1 MKPLEVYVYG
11 GGHIVGQIFNA
22 VAAAMGTTSF
32 ETLIRISMLL
42 AGTTV
47 IFSMIS
53 RRDMLACVKWFASF
67 YLVYHIMFVPKVTVN
82 VIDRTANNSF
92 VMVANVPL
100 GLGVLA
106 HLTSAIGDGV
116 TRLVENSFRSPDYLP
131 YNQTGMVM
139 ASKMA
144 LASRQF
150 RITDSRLHE
159 NMNRFMTQCV
169 YWPIMLGHYSMD
181 DLMKERNIWQYISE
195 KAPKS
200 RSFLYDKGGK
210 TREIVIC
217 KDAVVPLGKEL
228 IEHINS
234 HVAPNGWKKLFSKKS
249 QGITSVDSVGSKAE
263 LIKYL
268 PMSYKYLLDVSSSA
282 TDLLQQ
288 SVMANAIRDGLLHFN
303 ISTNSRTGIAN
314 YAATKAQETQ
324 RLSQETIGFLA
335 GYWLPIM
342 KNAFEATMYGCF
354 IFIILLTMFP
364 FGISVLKNYIYTLC
378 WLQTWAP
385 LYAII
390 NMICSYYAR
399 EQSMATTS
407 TGFVLKSWYNLL
419 QVNHDLASIAG
430 YLTMSV
436 PFLAYGL
443 VKGMAGTMT
452 NVAQYMGGV
461 SQSAGS
467 QAASEAISGNIS
479 MGVTGFRNN
488 SAFNFSAHQQDL
500 TARMASGA
508 NYQLP
513 SGDSINFMP
522 DGGIAISRGRTISD
536 LGANVDF
543 VKSVQ
548 NAKMQQADFAYN
560 TAKSESVAAGENY
573 QAGMRNLYELASH
586 SGKSVADGKSWVSS
600 ESASVNKALNKVQ
613 DLTKQFADKH
623 DISYDYTKNI
633 LASAKGNLGVSAG
646 TGGSSGGVG
655 VNAGANVE
663 GSIQNSST
671 ANEKKLYSYA
681 EDFVKKSG
689 YSENVDLVQRAA
701 IDKTLHTSNEQGAR
715 LVESMGGSFDRSNS
729 LRKDSETHY
738 QEAISLRNGASQM
751 RETGI
756 QNRTQGQQE
765 LVEFIKKQ
773 PNEQGQGNMSV
784 QQVVAKWHHDPE
796 YGKMLVDSFMQ
807 KHAKTYLSNW
817 NSDIP
822 NSQQGIKEIYQ
833 NNANAITDKG
843 SQALQQQQLADKKQV
858 RESADKEGMFKEN
871 FIDTSA
877 KDLAEAGIKENQ
889 QKIQQG
895 KKELAKTEAAKEQ
908 KFEEETTDIKR
919 YRSGVTKDAMKAFVT
934 APGKKIRDKLDE

>member
-1 MKPLEVYVYG
+1 
-11 GGHIVGQIFNA
+11 
-22 VAAAMGTTSF
+22 MGESSF
-32 ETLIRISMLL
+32 MTLIRISMLL
-42 AGTTV
+42 AGTTA
-47 IFSMIS
+47 IFSMIT
-53 RRDMLACVKWFASF
+53 RRDMLACVKWFASYYVVF
-67 YLVYHIMFVPKVTVN
+67 YIMFTPKVTVN
-82 VIDRTANNSF
+82 VIDRTTNNSF

-106 HLTSAIGDGV
+106 SITSTIGDGL
-116 TRLVENSFRSPDYLP
+116 TRLVENAFRSPDYLP

-150 RITDSRLHE
+150 RITDPRLHE
-159 NMNRFMTQCV
+159 NMNRFMIQCV
-169 YWPIMLGHYSMD
+169 YWPIMLGHYGMD
-181 DLMKERNIWQYISE
+181 DLMSASNIWQYISD

-200 RSFLYDKGGK
+200 RAFLYDKGEK

-217 KDAVVPLGKEL
+217 KDAVAPLGKEL
-228 IEHINS
+228 NEHINS
-234 HVAPNGWKKLFSKKS
+234 HVEPNGGKKLFSRKAQS
-249 QGITSVDSVGSKAE
+249 GATVDTAASKAE
-263 LIKYL
+263 LLKYL

-282 TDLLQQ
+282 TDILQQ
-288 SVMANAIRDGLLHFN
+288 SVMANAVRDGLLHFN

-335 GYWLPIM
+335 GYWLPII
-342 KNAFEATMYGCF
+342 KNAFEAAMYGCF

-364 FGISVLKNYIYTLC
+364 FGLGVLKNYVYTLC

-443 VKGMAGTMT
+443 VKGMASTMT

-467 QAASEAISGNIS
+467 QAASEAVAGNIS
-479 MGVTGFRNN
+479 MGVTGLRNN

-500 TARMASGA
+500 TARLSSGA

-513 SGDSINFMP
+513 SGDNINFMP
-522 DGGIAISRGRTISD
+522 DGSVAISRGRTISD
-536 LGANVDF
+536 LGVNIDF

-548 NAKMQQADFAYN
+548 NAATQQADLAYN

-573 QAGMRNLYELASH
+573 QAGMRDLYELANH

-600 ESASVNKALNKVQ
+600 ESASANEALNKVQ
-613 DLTKQFADKH
+613 DLTQQFADKH
-623 DISYDYTKNI
+623 DISYSHAKNV
-633 LASAKGNLGVSAG
+633 LASAKGGLGVSAG
-646 TGGSSGGVG
+646 AGSGGSGANIGA
-655 VNAGANVE
+655 NAGVD
-663 GSIQNSST
+663 GSIQNYST
-671 ANEKKLYSYA
+671 ANEQKLYSYA
-681 EDFVKKSG
+681 EDFIKKSG
-689 YSENVDLVQRAA
+689 YSESVDHIQRAA

-715 LVESMGGSFDRSNS
+715 LVESMGGSFDRASS
-729 LRKDSETHY
+729 LRKDAETHY
-738 QEAISLRNGASQM
+738 QEAASYRNGASQL

-756 QNRTQGQQE
+756 QTRTQAQQE
-765 LVEFIKKQ
+765 FVEYLKKQ
-773 PNEQGQGNMSV
+773 PSVYGQGNMSAQSV
-784 QQVVAKWHHDPE
+784 LAKWQHDPR
-796 YGKMLVDSFMQ
+796 YGQMLVDGFMQ
-807 KHAKTYLSNW
+807 GHAKNNLSNW
-817 NSDIP
+817 SSNIP
-822 NSQQGIKEIYQ
+822 NSQQGIKEVYQ
-833 NNANAITDKG
+833 NNANTIMDKG
-843 SQALQQQQLADKKQV
+843 NQALQQQQLTNKEQV
-858 RESADKEGMFKEN
+858 KASADKEGLLKEN

-877 KDLAEAGIKENQ
+877 KNLAEAGIKENQ

-895 KKELAKTEAAKEQ
+895 KDKLDAIELSKEQ
-908 KFEEETTDIKR
+908 KFKEESAAIKQH
-919 YRSGVTKDAMKAFVT
+919 RSGVIKDALKALIVD
-934 APGKKIRDKLDE
+934 PRKKIQDKLDE

>member
-1 MKPLEVYVYG
+1 MQALEVYVYG

-22 VAAAMGTTSF
+22 VAAAMGTSSF
-32 ETLIRISMLL
+32 STLIRISMLL
-42 AGTTV
+42 AGTTT
-47 IFSMIS
+47 IIGMIT

-67 YLVYHIMFVPKVTVN
+67 YVVYCIMFAPKVTVN
-82 VIDRTANNSF
+82 VIDRTTNNSF
-92 VMVANVPL
+92 VIVANVPL

-169 YWPIMLGHYSMD
+169 YWPIMLGHYGMD
-181 DLMKERNIWQYISE
+181 DLMTASNIWQYISG
-195 KAPKS
+195 KAPNS
-200 RSFLYDKGGK
+200 RAFLYDKGGN

-228 IEHINS
+228 NEHINS
-234 HVAPNGWKKLFSKKS
+234 HVAPNGWKKLFSRKAQNS
-249 QGITSVDSVGSKAE
+249 ATVDQAASKAE
-263 LIKYL
+263 LLKYL

-282 TDLLQQ
+282 TDILQQ
-288 SVMANAIRDGLLHFN
+288 SVMANAVRDGLVHFN
-303 ISTNSRTGIAN
+303 ISTNSRTGITN

-354 IFIILLTMFP
+354 IFILLLTMFP
-364 FGISVLKNYIYTLC
+364 FGLGVLKNYIYTLC

-443 VKGMAGTMT
+443 VRGMAGTMT

-467 QAASEAISGNIS
+467 QAASEAVSGNIS
-479 MGVTGFRNN
+479 MGVTGLRNH

-500 TARMASGA
+500 TARLASGA

-548 NAKMQQADFAYN
+548 NAQMQQADFAYN

-600 ESASVNKALNKVQ
+600 ESASVNSALNKVQ

-623 DISYDYTKNI
+623 DISYDYAKNI

-646 TGGSSGGVG
+646 IGSSGSVG
-655 VNAGANVE
+655 ASAGANVE
-663 GSIQNSST
+663 GGIQNSST

-689 YSENVDLVQRAA
+689 YSESVDHVQRAA

-715 LVESMGGSFDRSNS
+715 LVESMGGSFDRSSS
-729 LRKDSETHY
+729 LRKDAETHY

-751 RETGI
+751 QETGI
-756 QNRTQGQQE
+756 QTRTQGQQG

-784 QQVVAKWHHDPE
+784 QQVLAKWHHDPE
-796 YGKMLVDSFMQ
+796 YGKMLVDGFMQ
-807 KHAKTYLSNW
+807 GYAKKHLSNW
-817 NSDIP
+817 SPNIP

-833 NNANAITDKG
+833 NNANAITGKG
-843 SQALQQQQLADKKQV
+843 SQALQQQQLADKEQV
-858 RESADKEGMFKEN
+858 RGLADKEGMLKEN

-895 KKELAKTEAAKEQ
+895 KDELARTESVKEQ
-908 KFEEETTDIKR
+908 KFNEETTDIKQ